1 MRSQGQEG
9 LLHPGLQQPGGYSNP
24 AFSPDTSPKTPHGHA
39 SAYGEPVPGA
49 PVYVIPVGQPPAY
62 SGHPP
67 QYPPQHGPPPA
78 YGGHPSRHQ
87 ANRVGPNDAWQA
99 RGKSQSGCSKA
110 AIIVTI
116 VVVSLV
122 IIVALAATLGV
133 LLANKADGPVETHLY
148 QGSLRIT
155 SRAYT
160 PDLANSG
167 SAAFNELAGEVEAGL
182 DAKYQAS
189 DLADT
194 YNSST
199 VTGFSAGSVV
209 ADYVIR
215 FVSTTA
221 PPEQSVGDVM
231 YGETD
236 LDGLE
241 LDPAYT
247 ITTAVETC
255 SSNQYQCIFDGS
267 CIDSSYVCDGM
278 ADCPIWL
285 GVGDDELNCG
295 CFDWQY
301 ECDDGTCIF
310 DSWQCDGENDCNSGS
325 DEYGCGLTCSADD
338 HEFTCTDGTCIFD
351 YWECDGYD
359 DCADGI
365 DESDCDSL
373 NCDLYYTPC
382 ADQSQCV
389 YSLYLCDGDNDCTD
403 ASDEQNCGAILT
415 CEQQGLWE
423 CTDGSCISPH
433 WLCDGDNDCTTA
445 EDEADGICGGNR
457 TCDSAQFTC
466 TDGSCI
472 PTSWI
477 CDAYNDCDGGEDED
491 QDCTAT
497 TCSALQFQCTTG
509 ACIPSFW
516 VCDHDTDCSGGED
529 EQDNCTAP
537 TPEPIPGVQSSN
549 PDVHEDNCAGTTK
562 FCYDSGGTCIAA
574 DTWCNSLDD
583 CPNEADEFFC
593 GCGERPVVDGGRKK
607 RAKPRIVGGQD
618 AARGQ
623 FPSQVSLHYTGY
635 GHVCGGS
642 LINNKWVMTAAHCV
656 EESPNPRDWT
666 VYLGLYIQGEITSRV
681 QVFNVERIIYHDRY
695 DRYRIDFDIA
705 LMELDGAV
713 QYDQAGYVRPV
724 CLPDDDNVFDSN
736 SNCYISGW
744 GTMYEGGDT
753 ADTNQYAQIP
763 LVDWSVCND
772 AAHYD
777 GRITTR
783 MLCAGYDAGGV
794 DACQGDSG
802 GPLICEDTD
811 DKWYLVGV
819 TSWGEGCARQYR
831 PGIYADVKHFRDW
844 IFSVIMHYEDTG

>member
-9 LLHPGLQQPGGYSNP
+9 LLHPGLQQPGGYCNP
-24 AFSPDTSPKTPHGHA
+24 AFSPDTSSKAPHGHA
-39 SAYGEPVPGA
+39 SACSEPVPGA

-67 QYPPQHGPPPA
+67 QYPPQYGPPPA
-78 YGGHPSRHQ
+78 YGGHPPRHQ
-87 ANRVGPNDAWQA
+87 TNRVGPNDAWQG
-99 RGKSQSGCSKA
+99 RGKSQSCCSKA

-116 VVVSLV
+116 IVVSLV

-133 LLANKADGPVETHLY
+133 LLANKAEAPVETHLY

-167 SAAFNELAGEVEAGL
+167 SAAFVELAGEVEAGL

-247 ITTAVETC
+247 ITTAVEDC
-255 SSNQYQCIFDGS
+255 SSNEYQRIFDGRY
-267 CIDSSYVCDGM
+267 IDDSYVCNGIS
-278 ADCPIWL
+278 DCPIL
-285 GVGDDELNCG
+285 LLDADDEFYCV
-295 CFDWQY
+295 
-301 ECDDGTCIF
+301 
-310 DSWQCDGENDCNSGS
+310 
-325 DEYGCGLTCSADD
+325 TCSAN
-338 HEFTCTDGTCIFD
+338 EFTCTDGTCIFS

-365 DESDCDSL
+365 DESDCDNL
-373 NCDLYYTPC
+373 NCDLYYRPC
-382 ADQSQCV
+382 ANRSECV
-389 YSLYLCDGDNDCTD
+389 YSLYFCDGDNDCID
-403 ASDEQNCGAILT
+403 ASDEHNCGA
-415 CEQQGLWE
+415 C
-423 CTDGSCISPH
+423 
-433 WLCDGDNDCTTA
+433 
-445 EDEADGICGGNR
+445 
-457 TCDSAQFTC
+457 
-466 TDGSCI
+466 
-472 PTSWI
+472 
-477 CDAYNDCDGGEDED
+477 
-491 QDCTAT
+491 
-497 TCSALQFQCTTG
+497 
-509 ACIPSFW
+509 
-516 VCDHDTDCSGGED
+516 V
-529 EQDNCTAP
+529 AP
-537 TPEPIPGVQSSN
+537 TPESIPVVQSPN

-562 FCYDSGGTCIAA
+562 FCYDSGGTCITA
-574 DTWCNSLDD
+574 DTWCNGLDD

-623 FPSQVSLHYTGY
+623 FPSQVSLHQTGF

-656 EESPNPRDWT
+656 EGFKHVSRSPNPRDWT

-695 DRYRIDFDIA
+695 DKYRIDFDIA

-713 QYDQAGYVRPV
+713 QYDQAGYVRPI

-744 GTMYEGGDT
+744 GTMYEGGYT
-753 ADTNQYAQIP
+753 IADTIQYAQIP

-772 AAHYD
+772 ADHYD

-794 DACQGDSG
+794 DSCQGDSG

-819 TSWGEGCARQYR
+819 TSWGEGCARQFK